1 VVRASK
7 RLLGG
12 TELHNSYVPLFA
24 PVGERNETL
33 SRYRFTCQ
41 CPRCLV
47 EKKVATNASGV
58 ASNFRAELK
67 KLSATVCGVQSF
79 TLGGT
84 FAEMLEKLR
93 VRVAAAE
100 VAAVLLM
107 PQISAQGFL
116 ATGEASPKSRSG
128 LDELCVLW
136 TAGSAQAAGELSAA
150 RADAAATVQLL
161 GGPVVEAYE
170 AGTVE
175 GEAALGGAR
184 GAAREDS
191 EESLE
196 GDEGGFEE
204 VSLVPAVL
212 EGGHKDQGILLVALA
227 QLVDPSSA
235 RVRWST
241 SRQCL
246 HLTASLVL

>member
-1 VVRASK
+1 
-7 RLLGG
+7 
-12 TELHNSYVPLFA
+12 
-24 PVGERNETL
+24 
-33 SRYRFTCQ
+33 
-41 CPRCLV
+41 
-47 EKKVATNASGV
+47 
-58 ASNFRAELK
+58 
-67 KLSATVCGVQSF
+67 
-79 TLGGT
+79 
-84 FAEMLEKLR
+84 MLEKLR